1 MDRGLEAIAF
11 FKLAKGLLLVIV
23 GAGAAKLVHVDIYDF
38 ALQWVDMLHADPD
51 NRYLHWVLERLMSV
65 DERTL
70 RHLSVGTFVY
80 AALVF
85 TEGIGLLC
93 QQIWAEY
100 LTVVATASFIPLE
113 LFELFKRFTAVKL
126 GVIGINVAVVWYLMN
141 LLRQNSSRH
150 RVKN

>member
-1 MDRGLEAIAF
+1 MAENFDNLRSSIIDRREKMDRGLEAIAF

-51 NRYLHWVLERLMSV
+51 SRYLHWVLERLMSV

-85 TEGIGLLC
+85 TEG
-93 QQIWAEY
+93 
-100 LTVVATASFIPLE
+100 
-113 LFELFKRFTAVKL
+113 
-126 GVIGINVAVVWYLMN
+126 
-141 LLRQNSSRH
+141 
-150 RVKN
+150 